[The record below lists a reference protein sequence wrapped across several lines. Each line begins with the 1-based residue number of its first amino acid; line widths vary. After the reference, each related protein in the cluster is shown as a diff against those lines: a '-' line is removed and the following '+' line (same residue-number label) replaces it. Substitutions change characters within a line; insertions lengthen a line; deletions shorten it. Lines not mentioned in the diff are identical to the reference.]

1 MNITLICVGKLKEEY
16 WRQAQEEYAK
26 RLTRYG
32 TLQVV
37 EVRER
42 DDIEKEGEDIL
53 KRIRE
58 EDYLIALAIEGK
70 TIDSITLSRYLEN
83 LSIQGKSNMTFVIG
97 GSLGLSKVV
106 LERAD
111 LRLSFSKLTFPHQ
124 MIRIFLLEQIYRSYK
139 IMKGEVYHT

>member
-139 IMKGEVYHT
+139 IMKGEAYHK

>member
-83 LSIQGKSNMTFVIG
+83 LSIQGKSNITFVIG

-139 IMKGEVYHT
+139 IMKGEVYHK

>member
-139 IMKGEVYHT
+139 IMKGEVYHK

>member
-1 MNITLICVGKLKEEY
+1 MNITLLCVGKLKEEY
-16 WRQAQEEYAK
+16 WRKAQEEYAK

-42 DDIEKEGEDIL
+42 DDVEKEGEDIL

-58 EDYLIALAIEGK
+58 EDYLIALAILGK
-70 TIDSITLSRYLEN
+70 TMDSVTLSRHLEN
-83 LSIQGKSNMTFVIG
+83 LSIQGKSSSTFVIG
-97 GSLGLSKVV
+97 GSLGLSQSV
-106 LERAD
+106 LNRANFT
-111 LRLSFSKLTFPHQ
+111 LSFSKLTFPHQ

-139 IMKGEVYHT
+139 IMKGELYHK

>member
-58 EDYLIALAIEGK
+58 EDYLIALAILGK
-70 TIDSITLSRYLEN
+70 TMDSVTLSRHLEN
-83 LSIQGKSNMTFVIG
+83 LSIQGKSSITFVIG

-139 IMKGEVYHT
+139 IMKGEVYHK

>member
-16 WRQAQEEYAK
+16 WRKAQEEYAK

-83 LSIQGKSNMTFVIG
+83 LSIQGKSNITFVIG

-139 IMKGEVYHT
+139 IMKEEVYHK

>member
-83 LSIQGKSNMTFVIG
+83 LSIQGRSNITFVIG

-139 IMKGEVYHT
+139 IMKGEVYHK

>member
-83 LSIQGKSNMTFVIG
+83 LSIQGKSNITFVIG

-139 IMKGEVYHT
+139 IMKEEVYHK

>member
-16 WRQAQEEYAK
+16 WRKAQEEYAK

-139 IMKGEVYHT
+139 IMKGEVYHK

>member
-53 KRIRE
+53 KRIGE
-58 EDYLIALAIEGK
+58 EDYLIALEIQGK
-70 TIDSITLSRYLEN
+70 ALDSVNLSRHLEA
-83 LSIQGKSNMTFVIG
+83 LSIQGKSSITFVIG

-139 IMKGEVYHT
+139 IMKGEVYHK